1 MRKNGFCEHKFR
13 SMLLTGTFTMAVIYI
28 MLLCDNII
36 AGHFIGESG
45 VAAINA
51 VTPVTGIVT
60 FFSTVISIGSGILY
74 SREIGAMNKRRA
86 NEIYGQGLILSAA
99 IAALSSLLLVLLR
112 DVYFRVCGIGGEIYD
127 LASVYYRWTPLNAA
141 LNVMVSYLSQMVYT
155 DGDETCNNV
164 CYACQIG
171 GNVLFSVLL
180 ASRFGMLGIILGTI
194 IGNTLGLLASL
205 WHFFRK
211 SNTLHFV
218 WHLFVSDLVQSVRFS
233 IVDAAIYLCWAV
245 ADYVLIGHVSARYGE
260 TGQVTLAVQP
270 LLGTYLGENNH
281 VMIRRLMRAA
291 IKAALAEGLIANLLV
306 FALARQFCGLFG
318 ISSGEAL
325 LPSIQA
331 VRIVCMGRV
340 FCSAISLMTSYY
352 MLIDHV
358 GLSVGITFLKDG
370 LLYSLLPVLGSVLF
384 GQAGLWSAFAVAPLL
399 ALVLSLLY
407 ICLRYGKARFP
418 YLLEGAQRP
427 ILVLDDA
434 LTKESCVRLS
444 EQVNE
449 ALRDRGFSDRSATQA
464 ALFTEEIGLT
474 LIEKNKAAR
483 KPLLVEISLL
493 FEESSVL
500 LIERDSGVIFDVT
513 DPELKIDGLSSFV
526 INGLL
531 NAQKEKAYLTT
542 TGYNRNMIR
551 FERTDFQSKFRTEKQ
566 RIDFGRGK

>member
-1 MRKNGFCEHKFR
+1 M
-13 SMLLTGTFTMAVIYI
+13 
-28 MLLCDNII
+28 
-36 AGHFIGESG
+36 IGL
-45 VAAINA
+45 V
-51 VTPVTGIVT
+51 
-60 FFSTVISIGSGILY
+60 
-74 SREIGAMNKRRA
+74 
-86 NEIYGQGLILSAA
+86 
-99 IAALSSLLLVLLR
+99 SS
-112 DVYFRVCGIGGEIYD
+112 
-127 LASVYYRWTPLNAA
+127 
-141 LNVMVSYLSQMVYT
+141 
-155 DGDETCNNV
+155 
-164 CYACQIG
+164 
-171 GNVLFSVLL
+171 
-180 ASRFGMLGIILGTI
+180 
-194 IGNTLGLLASL
+194 
-205 WHFFRK
+205 
-211 SNTLHFV
+211 
-218 WHLFVSDLVQSVRFS
+218 
-233 IVDAAIYLCWAV
+233 
-245 ADYVLIGHVSARYGE
+245 RYGE
-260 TGQVTLAVQP
+260 TGQVTLAVVISLIEFGVVMDGVGLAVQP
-270 LLGTYLGENNH
+270 LLGTYLGEKNH

-331 VRIVCMGRV
+331 VRIVCMGMV

-384 GQAGLWSAFAVAPLL
+384 RQAGLWSAFAVAPLL
-399 ALVLSLLY
+399 ALGLSLLY
-407 ICLRYGKARFP
+407 IRLRYGKERFP
-418 YLLEGAQRP
+418 YLLEDAKRP
-427 ILVLDDA
+427 ILVLDDT
-434 LTKESCVRLS
+434 LTKENCVRLS
-444 EQVNE
+444 EQVNG

-474 LIEKNKAAR
+474 LIEKNKAVR

-493 FEESSVL
+493 FEKDSVL

-551 FERTDFQSKFRTEKQ
+551 LCNT
-566 RIDFGRGK
+566 

>member
-1 MRKNGFCEHKFR
+1 MREKRFCESKFR

-36 AGHFIGESG
+36 AGYFVGESG

-74 SREIGAMNKRRA
+74 SRQIGAMNKQRA
-86 NEIYGQGLILSAA
+86 DEIYGQGLILSAA
-99 IAALSSLLLVLLR
+99 IAVMGALLLILFR
-112 DVYFRVCGIGGEIYD
+112 DIYFKANGISGEIYE
-127 LASVYYRWTPLNAA
+127 LALVYYRWTPLNAV

-171 GNVLFSVLL
+171 GNILFSVLL

-194 IGNTLGLLASL
+194 IGNALGLLASL
-205 WHFFRK
+205 WHFLRK

-218 WHLFVSDLVQSVRFS
+218 WHLSASDLVQCVRFS

-245 ADYVLIGHVSARYGE
+245 MDYVLIGHVSANYGE
-260 TGQVTLAVQP
+260 TGQVTLAVVISLIEFGVVMDGVGLAVQP
-270 LLGTYLGENNH
+270 LLGTYLGEKNH

-306 FALARQFCGLFG
+306 FLLARQFCGLFG
-318 ISSGEAL
+318 ISDAL
-325 LPSIQA
+325 TLMPSVRA
-331 VRIVCMGRV
+331 VRIVSLGMV

-384 GQAGLWSAFAVAPLL
+384 AQTGMWAAFAVAPLL
-399 ALVLSLLY
+399 ALALSLLY
-407 ICLRYGKARFP
+407 IRFRYGREQFP
-418 YLLEGAQRP
+418 YLLEDKQRP
-427 ILVLDDA
+427 ILVFDDV
-434 LTKESCVRLS
+434 LTRESCVKLS
-444 EQVNE
+444 EQVLE
-449 ALRDRGFSDRSATQA
+449 ALRSRGFSDRSATQA

-474 LIEKNKAAR
+474 LIEKNKTAR

-500 LIERDSGVIFDVT
+500 LIERDSGAIFDVT

-551 FERTDFQSKFRTEKQ
+551 FSC
-566 RIDFGRGK
+566 